1 MNLSTWSSFQTET
14 KQEQA
19 HMCCLHFITVFTQ
32 NRRAGAYTPL
42 LSISTHF
49 LCNFKFGWQV
59 RDIFSNH
66 RQNFFW
72 YSKKMF
78 KEMFPIKR
86 QQNNGVEVHQQSG
99 EQLMWLQLTSGSL
112 WQRATNRPSQC
123 PTRNLEMFAGCP
135 TVGSEAGRN
144 FCAVF
149 WDSISNVAQT
159 HLKKIFCN
167 FFFFFKKRT
176 HDLRVQFIMVGKHS
190 ERSVLAVE

>member
-1 MNLSTWSSFQTET
+1 MNLSTRSSFQTET

-19 HMCCLHFITVFTQ
+19 RMCCLHFITVFTQ
-32 NRRAGAYTPL
+32 NRGAGAYTPS
-42 LSISTHF
+42 LSINTHF

-99 EQLMWLQLTSGSL
+99 KQLMWLQLTSGSL
-112 WQRATNRPSQC
+112 WQCATNRPSQS
-123 PTRNLEMFAGCP
+123 PTRNLEMLAGCP
-135 TVGSEAGRN
+135 SVGSEAGRN
-144 FCAVF
+144 FCVVF
-149 WDSISNVAQT
+149 WDSISNVAQA

-167 FFFFFKKRT
+167 FFFLF
-176 HDLRVQFIMVGKHS
+176 
-190 ERSVLAVE
+190 